1 MTVKEIIE
9 IISVQTGL
17 SKSELARK
25 IEMKQKE
32 NLLVPLSRNDG
43 MGIRVRTL
51 VEWLDKLGYQL
62 VVTPVDY
69 GEEMIL
75 DGENE
80 L

>member
-32 NLLVPLSRNDG
+32 NLLVPLSRDDG

-62 VVTPVDY
+62 VVTPVDD

>member
-1 MTVKEIIE
+1 
-9 IISVQTGL
+9 
-17 SKSELARK
+17 
-25 IEMKQKE
+25 
-32 NLLVPLSRNDG
+32 

-62 VVTPVDY
+62 VVTPVDD

-75 DGENE
+75 DGESE